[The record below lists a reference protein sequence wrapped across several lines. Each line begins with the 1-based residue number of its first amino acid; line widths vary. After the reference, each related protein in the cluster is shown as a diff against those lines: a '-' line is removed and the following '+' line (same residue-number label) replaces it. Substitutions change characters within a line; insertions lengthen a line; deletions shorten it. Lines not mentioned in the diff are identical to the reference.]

1 MKKSMSVILS
11 LLFTISA
18 FGATKNEIATAMTL
32 KLKEYVTKN
41 SSNTPD
47 KAWVYYS
54 TSLDQSQYGF
64 KTVNYSNNI
73 STDGTVIIQRD
84 LSALDRDLVYNTIN
98 INPVLEGC
106 DADVGTVTILTNSL
120 VIKTNSPKVTV
131 LCWGAN
137 KTYFEAYQTF
147 KI

>member
-1 MKKSMSVILS
+1 MKKILYFVMLVSSVGS
-11 LLFTISA
+11 
-18 FGATKNEIATAMTL
+18 FGATKSEIAQGITL

-64 KTVNYSNNI
+64 KEVNYSNNI
-73 STDGTVIIQRD
+73 SVDGTVILQRD
-84 LSALDRDLVYNTIN
+84 LTALDRDLVYNTIN
-98 INPVLEGC
+98 INPILEGC
-106 DADVGTVTILTNSL
+106 DADVGTVTILNNSL
-120 VIKTNSPKVTV
+120 VIKTNSPKVSV